1 MTSDKRRGTT
11 LNVVLLAILCLGCH
25 NRTADGSPAPVDAAR
40 ADITLLV
47 RNHHWLDINVYMM
60 RGNVRQRLGT
70 VTGASEK
77 TFNIPWARLVGQAG
91 LRLIADPVGQIGEL
105 GEEVNAVNP
114 GSVVEWT
121 IEGGMRSSSVSVY

>member
-1 MTSDKRRGTT
+1 MVQPVLIGLLLLLGGCRHKEPTGTPT
-11 LNVVLLAILCLGCH
+11 P
-25 NRTADGSPAPVDAAR
+25 ADAPK

-47 RNHHWLDINVYMM
+47 RNHHWLDINVYMI

-77 TFNIPWARLVGQAG
+77 SFTIPWARLVGQTG
-91 LRLIADPVGQIGEL
+91 LRLMADPVGQRGEL
-105 GEEVNAVNP
+105 DEDLIAVSP

-121 IEGGMRSSSVSVY
+121 IEGGMRSSSVTVY

>member
-1 MTSDKRRGTT
+1 MKGAF
-11 LNVVLLAILCLGCH
+11 LVLVLLVLACGH
-25 NRTADGSPAPVDAAR
+25 SDPDQAPAPADAPK

-47 RNHHWLDINVYMM
+47 RNHHWQDINLYMM

-77 TFNIPWARLVGQAG
+77 SFSIPWARLVGQTG
-91 LRLIADPVGQIGEL
+91 LRLMADPVGQSGVL
-105 GEEVNAVNP
+105 GEDLVAVSP

-121 IEGGMRSSSVSVY
+121 IEGGMRQSSITVY